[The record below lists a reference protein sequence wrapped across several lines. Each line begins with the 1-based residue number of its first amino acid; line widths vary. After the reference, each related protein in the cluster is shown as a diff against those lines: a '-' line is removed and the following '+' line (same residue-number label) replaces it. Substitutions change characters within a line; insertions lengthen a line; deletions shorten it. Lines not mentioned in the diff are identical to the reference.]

1 MISTGTKRDQVML
14 MSDVFLLSFV
24 QWFVVHDVI
33 LYTAVLLIRRTIDGH
48 QMLRGLENGGLGPR
62 SEHVSVFAL
71 RLSLTVR
78 VESTLDL
85 FQQSLSWHKL
95 VSAKSPSVAC
105 RNIVSIVLVQPFLQN
120 TQDVLFLKKEAAL
133 QVAKAT
139 IYGE

>member
-1 MISTGTKRDQVML
+1 MVSARAKSDQIVL

-48 QMLRGLENGGLGPR
+48 QMLRGLENGDLGPR
-62 SEHVSVFAL
+62 SVNVSVFAI

-85 FQQSLSWHKL
+85 F
-95 VSAKSPSVAC
+95 
-105 RNIVSIVLVQPFLQN
+105 
-120 TQDVLFLKKEAAL
+120 
-133 QVAKAT
+133 
-139 IYGE
+139 